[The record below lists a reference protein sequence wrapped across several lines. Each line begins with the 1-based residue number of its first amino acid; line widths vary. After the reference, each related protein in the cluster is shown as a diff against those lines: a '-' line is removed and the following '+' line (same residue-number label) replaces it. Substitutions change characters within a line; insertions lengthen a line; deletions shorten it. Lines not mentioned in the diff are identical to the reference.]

1 MSILKANSEIITYTI
16 NKNLNNNLYISVQ
29 NGEVVVQAPWYL
41 SRAQIQEKV
50 EQKKRW
56 IIEKIKEYEESKEYI
71 RRETVKILGENCRV
85 IVNYKNL
92 KKPKLTV
99 EGKNIKV
106 FLPNEYKKTDR
117 DEILK
122 LLIEKMYDMIAE
134 KEIEGIMEKTRIM
147 LGFAPEDY
155 CLKRMKDC
163 LGKCLEDK
171 TIMINPDIMQY
182 NRKTIEYIVLHQ
194 FCHLKYKTHGKKFNE
209 LINKFMPEYQQNEE
223 IKNLK
228 Y

>member
-1 MSILKANSEIITYTI
+1 MSIFKANSEVITYTI
-16 NKNLNNNLYISVQ
+16 NKNFNHNLYISVQ

-41 SRAQIQEKV
+41 TRTQIQEKV

-56 IIEKIKEYEESKEYI
+56 IIEKIKEYEESKDYI
-71 RRETVKILGENCRV
+71 RKETVRILGEDCRV
-85 IVNYKNL
+85 TVNYKNL

-106 FLPNEYKKTDR
+106 YLPNKYKKTDR
-117 DEILK
+117 DEILR

-134 KEIEGIMEKTRIM
+134 KEIESIMEKTRLM

-155 CLKRMKDC
+155 SIQRMKNC

-171 TIMINPDIMQY
+171 TIIINPDIMQY
-182 NRKTIEYIVLHQ
+182 SRETIEYIVLHE
-194 FCHLKYKTHGKKFNE
+194 FCHLQYKTHGKKFNE
-209 LINKFMPEYQQNEE
+209 YMERFMPGYQDNEE